1 MLYVNLF
8 IPFFLYVSQ
17 IKKEVNWSQHV
28 FYQFTNLQQNI
39 SSESSVKSSCDF
51 VISSVRNSF
60 LNYSIQETPFSLYL
74 TIRKSFAKS
83 SANSDQIRSCSVQNV
98 LLEHTEVETLTN
110 KLKAAQES
118 NMILQNSYEEAVN
131 DSEKCY
137 ERINELES
145 KVEGL
150 KEKIN
155 HYE

>member
-60 LNYSIQETPFSLYL
+60 LNYSME
-74 TIRKSFAKS
+74 
-83 SANSDQIRSCSVQNV
+83 
-98 LLEHTEVETLTN
+98 
-110 KLKAAQES
+110 
-118 NMILQNSYEEAVN
+118 
-131 DSEKCY
+131 
-137 ERINELES
+137 
-145 KVEGL
+145 
-150 KEKIN
+150 
-155 HYE
+155 